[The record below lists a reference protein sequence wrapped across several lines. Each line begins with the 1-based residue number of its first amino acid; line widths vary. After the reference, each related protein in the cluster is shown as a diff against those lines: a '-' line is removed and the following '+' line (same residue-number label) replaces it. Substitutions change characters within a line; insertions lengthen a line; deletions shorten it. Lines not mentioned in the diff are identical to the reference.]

1 MLIEQIIEF
10 QLRGPG
16 PPDWICTPA
25 TGYFMTK
32 QKSLTENLPVDYC
45 LLLKYCWR
53 QCTLLSSAWAKLF
66 PKLIPKCKISNMFW
80 AYIVS

>member
-16 PPDWICTPA
+16 PPGCICTPA

-32 QKSLTENLPVDYC
+32 QKSLEENLPVDYC
-45 LLLKYCWR
+45 LLL
-53 QCTLLSSAWAKLF
+53 
-66 PKLIPKCKISNMFW
+66 
-80 AYIVS
+80 